1 MNGDQIGPKTAPT
14 DRAAIHGVWRLK
26 SYNLENL
33 QTGERTDV
41 FGPNPNGVLTLLPE
55 GRMFALL
62 TPGDRKRPVS
72 EADEASAFRNLLAY
86 SGRYRLEPPDR
97 FVTTVDVASLESW
110 VGSEQSRKF
119 RLDGDTLDI
128 TIGPA
133 RMSLTGDAMVMNVL
147 SWVREHTIALKV
159 PA

>member
-1 MNGDQIGPKTAPT
+1 
-14 DRAAIHGVWRLK
+14 
-26 SYNLENL
+26 
-33 QTGERTDV
+33 
-41 FGPNPNGVLTLLPE
+41 
-55 GRMFALL
+55 MFALL
-62 TPGDRKRPVS
+62 TPGDRKRPAS
-72 EADEASAFRNLLAY
+72 EADEATAFRNMLAY

-110 VGSEQSRKF
+110 VGTEQARQF
-119 RLDGDTLDI
+119 RLQGDALDI

-147 SWVREHTIALKV
+147 SWVRESAVALKV